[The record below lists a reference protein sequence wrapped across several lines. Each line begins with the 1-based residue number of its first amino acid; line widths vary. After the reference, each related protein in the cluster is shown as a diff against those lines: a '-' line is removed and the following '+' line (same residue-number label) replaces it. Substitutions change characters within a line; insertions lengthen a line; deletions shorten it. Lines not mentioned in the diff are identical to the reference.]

1 MTNEVFE
8 NELQL
13 ISDFNLRQQVRNL
26 LDKVDPRHATEPAS
40 STGKYH
46 PDFAHGSGGL
56 IRHTKAVVMLAN
68 ELCNTRPD
76 IDRDNVIAAAILHDM
91 HKYDNISMHTCHEHP
106 YLMALDAAALN
117 LPQEVIGLIESHMG
131 QWTKSKRSFIE
142 LPMPAND
149 SEWLLHYADYL
160 ASRTWLK
167 LTFDSFNNLEV

>member
-8 NELQL
+8 SELQL
-13 ISDFNLRQQVRNL
+13 ISDLNLQQQVRNL
-26 LDKVDPRHATEPAS
+26 LDKVDPRHETEPAS

-56 IRHTKAVVMLAN
+56 IRHTKAVVMIAN

-91 HKYDNISMHTCHEHP
+91 HKYDGTSMHTCHEHP
-106 YLMALDAAALN
+106 YLMALDAAAMN
-117 LPQEVIGLIESHMG
+117 LPEEVVCLIESHMG
-131 QWTKSKRSFIE
+131 QWTKNKRSSIE

-167 LTFDSFNNLEV
+167 LTFDDCNNLVV